1 MPHTPPHH
9 AAMLGEQLG
18 QAKKRCEK
26 KAFCLNY
33 ETFHL
38 HSSLL
43 HYQAIF
49 TVFTPLP
56 VVVIIHTSINVY
68 HTIDAH
74 PVLSCVQ

>member
-1 MPHTPPHH
+1 MLQTPPHH
-9 AAMLGEQLG
+9 AAILGEQLR
-18 QAKKRCEK
+18 QAKKRCKK

-38 HSSLL
+38 HSYLL

-49 TVFTPLP
+49 TVFTSLP
-56 VVVIIHTSINVY
+56 VVVIIHTSINVC

-74 PVLSCVQ
+74 PVLSRVE

>member
-1 MPHTPPHH
+1 MLSPHH

-56 VVVIIHTSINVY
+56 VVDITHTSISVS
-68 HTIDAH
+68 HIIDAP
-74 PVLSCVQ
+74 PVLS

>member
-1 MPHTPPHH
+1 MLSPHH

-18 QAKKRCEK
+18 QAKKRCER

-33 ETFHL
+33 KTFHP
-38 HSSLL
+38 HSSFL

-56 VVVIIHTSINVY
+56 VVDITHTSISLS
-68 HTIDAH
+68 HTINAH